1 MDKCCDLRDPKIVA
15 AVVILSVGFIFI
27 VVGASVGF
35 STKYLLNKDGTTSK
49 RSNELSSGPSVRRLK
64 NAGNCAQQKQSI
76 YSQQKRLAWE
86 TTLVTSVSVSC
97 HVYCCE
103 IISYI
108 CTCRGPRRF

>member
-15 AVVILSVGFIFI
+15 AVVILSVGFIFV

-49 RSNELSSGPSVRRLK
+49 RSNKLSLSPSIRRFK
-64 NAGNCAQQKQSI
+64 NAGNSSQQEQSIHWQQKQ
-76 YSQQKRLAWE
+76 LAWE

-97 HVYCCE
+97 HVCCYE